1 MLRLASWWIVETRPL
16 RRIGQYIKAHKPL
29 LTLCH
34 QELSSTT
41 NMLTLTSDV
50 ETRLL
55 VNCWNTPLAPQGTWQ
70 PTALRWSFLQ
80 QPTTTDNLTENR
92 SFFQLTIFST
102 TNNRTENNKSRERQI
117 SKYNTIW
124 LSNQVCLFTQFWT
137 FLFWQKLMT
146 DSDATD
152 KSAIAQKALVVLV
165 LNVKIWGLYISQH
178 REQTPAM
185 V

>member
-1 MLRLASWWIVETRPL
+1 M
-16 RRIGQYIKAHKPL
+16 PL
-29 LTLCH
+29 LTQCH

-41 NMLTLTSDV
+41 NILTLTSDV

-70 PTALRWSFLQ
+70 PTAFRWSFLQ

-92 SFFQLTIFST
+92 SFLQLTIFST
-102 TNNRTENNKSRERQI
+102 TNNSTENNKSRESLWVSEYI
-117 SKYNTIW
+117 IGTFK
-124 LSNQVCLFTQFWT
+124 LSNEVCLFTQFGN

-152 KSAIAQKALVVLV
+152 ESAIAEKALVVLFI
-165 LNVKIWGLYISQH
+165 NVKIWGLYISQH
-178 REQTPAM
+178 HQHRRWCNFFKP
-185 V
+185 VRV